1 MRATGIVRRIDDLGR
16 VVIPKEIRK
25 TLRIREG
32 DPLEIFTAKDG
43 EVILKKYY
51 PIGELNEFSQEYAET
66 LGEILGQGIVVTDLD
81 SIIAVSKLPKKEY
94 KEKSI
99 SNELEQLIEN
109 RVVKHAKDNKMIP
122 LYKDDST
129 PYSGQIVMPI
139 ISDSGDCIGSIS
151 IVTKENEVFSEDIEK
166 ILKIAASFLG
176 KQVQ

>member
-43 EVILKKYY
+43 EVILKKYS

-66 LGEILGQGIVVTDLD
+66 LGETLGHGVIVTDLD
-81 SIIAVSKLPKKEY
+81 SIIAVSKLPKKDY

-99 SNELEQLIEN
+99 SKELEELIEN
-109 RVVKHAKDNKMIP
+109 RVSNHVKDNK
-122 LYKDDST
+122 LVSLHRDDSMD
-129 PYSGQIVMPI
+129 YKSQIIIPI
-139 ISDSGDCIGSIS
+139 ISSSGDCIGSICLVS
-151 IVTKENEVFSEDIEK
+151 KEASGLSESDEK
-166 ILKIAASFLG
+166 LLKVAANFLG